1 MQNTVERNV
10 SKDLPCRS
18 LSLGV
23 RFVCLPDPSSRYL
36 PPSLPPPLH
45 VTLLSFPSRRTFMLC
60 KCDSLGERDVR
71 ASHGREVERH
81 RGRLAWKIK
90 FMSDSLTYS
99 EIFPRYVSFREILSR
114 DGERE
119 RERER
124 IFFYSIS
131 IKEHP
136 F

>member
-1 MQNTVERNV
+1 
-10 SKDLPCRS
+10 
-18 LSLGV
+18 
-23 RFVCLPDPSSRYL
+23 
-36 PPSLPPPLH
+36 
-45 VTLLSFPSRRTFMLC
+45 MLC

-99 EIFPRYVSFREILSR
+99 EIFPRYVSSREILSR

>member
-1 MQNTVERNV
+1 
-10 SKDLPCRS
+10 
-18 LSLGV
+18 
-23 RFVCLPDPSSRYL
+23 
-36 PPSLPPPLH
+36 
-45 VTLLSFPSRRTFMLC
+45 MLC

-99 EIFPRYVSFREILSR
+99 EIFPRYVSLR
-114 DGERE
+114 DGEKERE
-119 RERER
+119 RERS
-124 IFFYSIS
+124 FFYSIS

>member
-1 MQNTVERNV
+1 
-10 SKDLPCRS
+10 
-18 LSLGV
+18 
-23 RFVCLPDPSSRYL
+23 
-36 PPSLPPPLH
+36 
-45 VTLLSFPSRRTFMLC
+45 MLC

-99 EIFPRYVSFREILSR
+99 EIFPRYVSSREILSR

-119 RERER
+119 REKERER
-124 IFFYSIS
+124 ILFYSIS

>member
-1 MQNTVERNV
+1 
-10 SKDLPCRS
+10 
-18 LSLGV
+18 
-23 RFVCLPDPSSRYL
+23 
-36 PPSLPPPLH
+36 
-45 VTLLSFPSRRTFMLC
+45 MLC